1 MRTTNLLL
9 AAAFALCAARA
20 GAAELRGDAIFLCD
34 AEHQP
39 SPRLKSS
46 VLQPEILSHL
56 RTGNFAA
63 AYDALAETLGNAVH
77 ADRDRPQVQAF
88 LGILRN
94 PGRHSFGIDPDGNTE
109 KLFRNAP
116 ADTIT
121 IDCSGPVPR
130 YLVDVST
137 AALLAERI
145 RVRQNLPAERRRAE
159 NVAETAQDAEDL
171 LKSGLAMWPW
181 ELWLNG
187 LRLSATDADPLFRTQ
202 WVVMRPTAGIEIDT
216 RNRASADLNAS
227 VMLEPVGFVRYRGA
241 GYSRWWG
248 VSAVITSS
256 TGRGAGIGG
265 LFRWDNYVIGLTRH
279 RGEGTRPDSTFLLV
293 GVDLYDAL
301 NSKRTELEGWDG
313 LGRLRDAV
321 NP

>member
-1 MRTTNLLL
+1 VRRATRLFL
-9 AAAFALCAARA
+9 AAALSLAATWA
-20 GAAELRGDAIFLCD
+20 GGAELRGDAVFLCD
-34 AEHQP
+34 AERAP
-39 SPRLKSS
+39 SARLKPSLLQPRLS
-46 VLQPEILSHL
+46 PYL
-56 RTGNFAA
+56 RTDDFAA
-63 AYDALAETLGNAVH
+63 AYGVLADALAAEGEQPEVRTL
-77 ADRDRPQVQAF
+77 

-121 IDCSGPVPR
+121 IDCSGPLPR
-130 YLVDVST
+130 HLVDVAT

-159 NVAETAQDAEDL
+159 NVKETAQAAQDL
-171 LKSGLAMWPW
+171 LRNGLAMWPW

-187 LRLSATDADPLFRTQ
+187 QRLSSSDAEPLFRTQ
-202 WVVMRPTAGIEIDT
+202 WVAMRPTAGIEIDT
-216 RNRASADLNAS
+216 RNRASADLHAS

-241 GYSRWWG
+241 GYSHWWG
-248 VSAVITSS
+248 MSAVITSS

-279 RGEGTRPDSTFLLV
+279 KGDATRPDSNFLLI
-293 GVDLYDAL
+293 GIDLYDAL
-301 NSKRTELEGWDG
+301 NRKRAELEDWDG
-313 LGRLRDAV
+313 FEKLRNAAGS
-321 NP
+321 P